1 VPPTTKVE
9 IAKVAG
15 SGTALGA
22 EAVPPNDMAKATSVL
37 GSEEFVLYWGLLFLN
52 VSSITKPLV
61 TAYASFAVLAVRPC
75 IRRRAKPPP
84 RTLLTKSD

>member
-22 EAVPPNDMAKATSVL
+22 EAVPPNDMAKVA
-37 GSEEFVLYWGLLFLN
+37 
-52 VSSITKPLV
+52 
-61 TAYASFAVLAVRPC
+61 
-75 IRRRAKPPP
+75 
-84 RTLLTKSD
+84 